1 MRRRLIPAVIACV
14 MAAVAAG
21 CSSGTTP
28 PLPPPACANTTH
40 SGVPLALRLTAPPT
54 RARAI
59 CIARRYSAVFAVAQ
73 GWGRVP
79 SVMRAENQNLQLW
92 DDASLLYA
100 CTTACQYSVF
110 TLDWIRAN
118 HPDWIMRDTEGLEIH
133 PVGRPD
139 LTLLDFTN
147 LDYLAEWSARV
158 IKRLSAS
165 GFTGVNVIDATNDQ
179 KWDGVPLAH
188 NEDVHHVI
196 LKGTVL
202 QRQIAKALSITRAP
216 ILLQGFLLA
225 AENGPPSEVVPIQ
238 INSTDAVS
246 VGEGFA
252 KRSGAQWDELFRYFR
267 HAFLERVG
275 PIVWDNEPHL
285 THAQRVFG
293 LASYYLIAVTP
304 ASAYGVGPDSSDPLY
319 EISLGANDASS
330 PTEVNGVWVRT
341 YSGGMVAVN
350 PQSTPELVSLG
361 TKTVILPPVSAAIRV
376 GNRVLLGE

>member
-1 MRRRLIPAVIACV
+1 MRRGLIPAAIACV

-21 CSSGTTP
+21 CSNGTTP
-28 PLPPPACANTTH
+28 PLPPPACADTTH
-40 SGVPLALRLTAPPT
+40 SGVPLALQLSAPPP

-79 SVMRAENQNLQLW
+79 SVMRAENQNVQLW
-92 DDASLLYA
+92 DEVSLLYA
-100 CTTACQYSVF
+100 CTTDCRYSVF

-118 HPDWIMRDTEGLEIH
+118 HPDWIMRDTQGLEIH

-147 LDYLAEWSARV
+147 LDYLAMWSARV
-158 IKRLSAS
+158 ISRLKAT
-165 GFTGVNVIDATNDQ
+165 GFTGAYVVDATNDQ
-179 KWDGVPLAH
+179 KWDGLPLAH

-216 ILLQGFLLA
+216 MLQDGFLLA
-225 AENGPPSEVVPIQ
+225 AENGPPTEVVPTQ

-252 KRSGAQWDELFRYFR
+252 DRTGAQWNEVFRYFR
-267 HAFLERVG
+267 RAFLERVG

-304 ASAYGVGPDSSDPLY
+304 VSVYGVGAGSSDPLY

-330 PTEVNGVWVRT
+330 PTQVDGVWVRT

-350 PQSTPELVSLG
+350 PQPTPESVNLG

-376 GNRVLLGE
+376 GKRVLLGE

>member
-1 MRRRLIPAVIACV
+1 MRRRLIPAAIACV

-21 CSSGTTP
+21 CSSGATP
-28 PLPPPACANTTH
+28 PSPPQACAATTH
-40 SGVPLALRLTAPPT
+40 TGVPLAVRMSAPPT
-54 RARAI
+54 RTQAI
-59 CIARRYSAVFAVAQ
+59 CMARRYSAVFAVAR
-73 GWGRVP
+73 GWGRAP

-92 DDASLLYA
+92 DDVSLLYA
-100 CTTACQYSVF
+100 CSTDCKYGVF
-110 TLDWIRAN
+110 TLDWVRAN
-118 HPDWIMRDTEGLEIH
+118 HPDWIMRDTEGLEVH

-147 LDYLAEWSARV
+147 LDYLAAWSDRV
-158 IKRLSAS
+158 ISRLKAT
-165 GFTGVNVIDATNDQ
+165 GFTGVNVVDATNDQ

-216 ILLQGFLLA
+216 ILQGGFLLA
-225 AENGPPSEVVPIQ
+225 AENGPPTEVVPTQ

-252 KRSGAQWDELFRYFR
+252 KRTGAQWNQLFRYFR
-267 HAFLERVG
+267 RAFMERVG
-275 PIVWDNEPHL
+275 AIVWDDEPGL

-304 ASAYGVGPDSSDPLY
+304 VSAYGVGADSDDPLY
-319 EISLGANDASS
+319 RISLGANDETA
-330 PTEVNGVWVRT
+330 PTQVGRVWVRS

-350 PQSTPELVSLG
+350 PQSTAESVNLG

-376 GNRVLLGE
+376 GKRVLLGE

>member
-1 MRRRLIPAVIACV
+1 MRRRLIAAAIACV
-14 MAAVAAG
+14 MAAVSAG
-21 CSSGTTP
+21 CSGGAAP
-28 PLPPPACANTTH
+28 PSPPSACAAVTH
-40 SGVPLALRLTAPPT
+40 TGVPLALRMTGPPP
-54 RARAI
+54 RAEAI
-59 CIARRYSAVFAVAQ
+59 CIARRYSAVFAVAK
-73 GWGRVP
+73 GWGRAP
-79 SVMRAENQNLQLW
+79 SVMRAENQGLQLW

-100 CTTACQYSVF
+100 CSGDCKYGVF
-110 TLDWIRAN
+110 TIDWVRAN
-118 HPDWIMRDTEGLEIH
+118 HPDWILRDTEGLEVH

-147 LDYLAEWSARV
+147 LDYLAAWSARM
-158 IKRLSAS
+158 ISRLSAT
-165 GFTGVNVIDATNDQ
+165 GFTGVNVVDATNDQ

-216 ILLQGFLLA
+216 ILQAGFLLA
-225 AENGPPSEVVPIQ
+225 AENGPPAEVVPTQ

-252 KRSGAQWDELFRYFR
+252 KRTGAQWNELFRYFR
-267 HAFLERVG
+267 RAFLERVG
-275 PIVWDNEPHL
+275 PIVWDDEPSL

-304 ASAYGVGPDSSDPLY
+304 VSAYGVGPDSSDPLY
-319 EISLGANDASS
+319 RISLGANDESS
-330 PTEVNGVWVRT
+330 PTQVHGVWVRT

-350 PQSTPELVSLG
+350 PQSTAESVNLG

-376 GNRVLLGE
+376 GKRVLLGE